1 MNVNQKIHNANL
13 AKWLDLFKE
22 QKASGLTVRD
32 WCKEKGFTT
41 HTFYY
46 WKGKAKE
53 AYVDSALPD
62 IVPLHSP
69 VPQSPCRP
77 DNYSLLHDSRELYN
91 SCNTG
96 DISVSIGDIHIHFS
110 DAVSDARLIQI
121 VGALRHV

>member
-13 AKWLDLFKE
+13 AKWLELFKE

-32 WCKEKGFTT
+32 WCKDYGVTT

-46 WKGKAKE
+46 WKSKAKE

-62 IVPLHSP
+62 IVPLQPP
-69 VPQSPCRP
+69 VPQQPIP
-77 DNYSLLHDSRELYN
+77 TNNYSVLHDSRELYN

-96 DISVSIGDIHIHFS
+96 DISVSLGDVQIHFS
-110 DAVSDARLIQI
+110 STVSDERLIQI
-121 VGALRHV
+121 IGALRHV